1 LGGDFGL
8 GVGLE
13 SVLGGSC
20 AGGVLLGVELG
31 DGVVANENSGLVLV
45 DVSMMYHGKDF
56 YGD

>member
-1 LGGDFGL
+1 MGGDFGL

-20 AGGVLLGVELG
+20 AGGMLLGVELG

-45 DVSMMYHGKDF
+45 DVSMMYNEEYF
-56 YGD
+56 CGD